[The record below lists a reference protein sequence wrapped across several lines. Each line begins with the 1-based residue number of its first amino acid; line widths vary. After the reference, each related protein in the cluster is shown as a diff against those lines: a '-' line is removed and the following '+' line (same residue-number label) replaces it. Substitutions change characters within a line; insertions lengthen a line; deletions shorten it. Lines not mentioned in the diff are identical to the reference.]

1 MGILSPISSVEM
13 VVGMTSPKRNN
24 FLWFCVL
31 LVSIAIGFFL
41 ISRTGDDP
49 VDKTTQ
55 SSSSDEL
62 LDTLSLKERAWLR
75 AHPVIRVAQDP
86 SWPPVEF
93 LNEGGEPSGMSADYL
108 HLVEQRLGLKLE
120 RVLVQNWSEAYE
132 GLKNWKIDMT
142 TSVAVTPQRSDFW
155 AFTQPYLIIPIVI
168 ATQSDVPYV
177 ADIRELFGKKVA
189 VVQGYAVEDWVTRD
203 FPEIQLVHAKSTLDS
218 LNMLQRGEV
227 FAYLDNLLIIGDY
240 QATLQISNIKI
251 AGQTP
256 YVNAQCMAVRKDWA
270 PLAGILQKALE
281 SISEKERKGIYRKWL
296 PVRYEHG
303 FNYILFWKVATA
315 FAAILLV
322 MIFWNRQ
329 LTKEIKS
336 RKQAEEALR
345 ESELR
350 HRRYI
355 TSSPYGVFVADENG
369 RYLQVNP
376 SICQMSG
383 YEESDL
389 LNMGVAD
396 CCFEENLEEGVR
408 HVQTVVREGEA
419 QAEMLFRPK
428 NGEKRWWSV
437 TAVKISDTQI
447 LGFCNDI
454 TERKYA
460 EEKILETNALL
471 NSVLEG
477 TTDAIFVKDM
487 NGRYLLVN
495 SGACRAIGRDAE
507 YIIGRNDSELFAAE
521 SAAVINEIDQKV
533 LTTGKTVL
541 AEEKL
546 ETSEGTTCWL
556 VNKSPSFDEVHKVNG
571 LIGISRE
578 ITLIKKVEEEKS
590 KLQNQ
595 LNQVQKMESIGQ
607 LAGGV
612 AHDFNNMLG
621 VILGHSEMAM
631 EQVDPAQPLYASLQ
645 EIHKAAERSADIT
658 RQLLAFARKQ
668 TIDPQVLDLNEIVA
682 RMLNMLRR
690 LIGEDIDLVWLPGR
704 GLWPIKMEPSQVNQ
718 ILVNLCVN
726 ARDAI
731 KGVGRM
737 NIETGNCRLEE
748 DYCACHAGFIPG
760 EYVKITVS
768 DTGHG
773 MDKETLVH
781 IFEPFFTTKGI
792 GKGTGLGLAT
802 VYGTVKQHNGF
813 INAYSEP
820 GQGTT
825 FSIYL
830 PRYLGT
836 GRVQEEFV
844 PKLTVGGH
852 ETILLVEDE
861 TAILALT
868 ERVLLNLGYT
878 VIPASSPAKAL
889 SLIDDLDQDVHL
901 LVTDVVMPELSGRD
915 LAARLR
921 VRKPGMKC
929 LFMSGYTANIIASQ
943 GVLSDEMHFIQ
954 KPFSKKELAAK
965 VRKALDCEVGKI
977 S

>member
-1 MGILSPISSVEM
+1 
-13 VVGMTSPKRNN
+13 MT
-24 FLWFCVL
+24 
-31 LVSIAIGFFL
+31 
-41 ISRTGDDP
+41 
-49 VDKTTQ
+49 
-55 SSSSDEL
+55 
-62 LDTLSLKERAWLR
+62 
-75 AHPVIRVAQDP
+75 
-86 SWPPVEF
+86 
-93 LNEGGEPSGMSADYL
+93 
-108 HLVEQRLGLKLE
+108 
-120 RVLVQNWSEAYE
+120 
-132 GLKNWKIDMT
+132 
-142 TSVAVTPQRSDFW
+142 
-155 AFTQPYLIIPIVI
+155 IPIVI
-168 ATQSDVPYV
+168 ATQSDVSYV

-189 VVQGYAVEDWVTRD
+189 VVKGYAVEDWVTRD

-218 LNMLQRGEV
+218 LKMLQKGEV
-227 FAYLDNLLIIGDY
+227 FAYLENLLIIGDY
-240 QATLQISNIKI
+240 QATLQMSNIKI

-281 SISEKERKGIYRKWL
+281 SISEKEGKDIYRKWL

-303 FNYILFWKVATA
+303 FNYFLFWKVATA
-315 FAAILLV
+315 FAAVLLV

-355 TSSPYGVFVADENG
+355 TSSPHGVFVADENG
-369 RYLQVNP
+369 RYLQVNR
-376 SICQMSG
+376 SICRITG
-383 YEESDL
+383 YEERDL

-396 CCFEENLEEGVR
+396 CCFEESLEEGVQL
-408 HVQTVVREGEA
+408 VQTVIREGEA
-419 QAEMLFRPK
+419 QGEMLLRPK
-428 NGEKRWWSV
+428 NGKKRWWSV
-437 TAVKISDTQI
+437 TAVKISDTQL
-447 LGFCNDI
+447 LGFCDDI

-487 NGRYLLVN
+487 DGRYLLVN
-495 SGACRAIGRDAE
+495 SGTCRAIGQDAD
-507 YIIGRNDSELFAAE
+507 YIIGRNDSELFPAA
-521 SAAVINEIDQKV
+521 SAAVISEIDQEV
-533 LTTGKTVL
+533 LTTGITVL

-546 ETSEGTTCWL
+546 ETSDGMTYWL

-571 LIGISRE
+571 IIGISRD

-595 LNQVQKMESIGQ
+595 LNQVQRMESIGQ

-631 EQVDPAQPLYASLQ
+631 EQLGPTQPSYANLQ

-668 TIDPQVLDLNEIVA
+668 TIDPQVLELNEIVA
-682 RMLNMLRR
+682 KMLNMLRR
-690 LIGEDIDLVWLPGR
+690 LIGEDIDLAWLPGG
-704 GLWPIKMEPSQVNQ
+704 GLWSIKIEPSQINQ

-731 KGVGRM
+731 RGVGRM
-737 NIETGNCRLEE
+737 TIETGNCRLEE

-773 MDKETLVH
+773 MDKETLAHV
-781 IFEPFFTTKGI
+781 FEPFFTTKGI

-830 PRYLGT
+830 PRYQGT
-836 GRVQEEFV
+836 GRVQEEIV
-844 PKLTVGGH
+844 PNPTVGGH

-868 ERVLLNLGYT
+868 ERILVNLGYT
-878 VIPASSPAKAL
+878 VIPASSPTQAL
-889 SLIDDLDQDVHL
+889 SLIDDLDQDIHL
-901 LVTDVVMPELSGRD
+901 LVTDVIMPELSGRD
-915 LAARLR
+915 LADRLR

-943 GVLSDEMHFIQ
+943 GVLGDEMHFIQ

-965 VRKALDCEVGKI
+965 VRKVLG